1 MAENITARCAESLK
15 LDSVEDAWVNGM
27 FHNVCGPVNVGIL
40 KRELGEKAK
49 MEGGLTF
56 CNMFIKA
63 TGKNW
68 VTPAYEFP
76 FNYLEDKTY
85 VEYEPVCSDTNERF
99 IRDYRFDV
107 SKLEP
112 SAAKRKKV
120 EVPTYLTQITHKAWM
135 DTDIASKSPD
145 QVERFVPRYLRKL
158 GVILLPVLVELLA
171 WVSLETLTLTL
182 LHLSGHTS
190 ITNRSF
196 SWQDGPQKATD
207 LFTLHSCS
215 ISIYTPGDRSVILMA
230 VGSCKQG
237 QEICYHQLGVEWCC
251 LCPSKGG
258 KEIVVSYD

>member
-182 LHLSGHTS
+182 LHL
-190 ITNRSF
+190 
-196 SWQDGPQKATD
+196 
-207 LFTLHSCS
+207 
-215 ISIYTPGDRSVILMA
+215 RSVAIPLSQTGAFPGRMGHKKPQIYSPYIA
-230 VGSCKQG
+230 AASAFTHLVCHSDGCRVLQAGSRNM
-237 QEICYHQLGVEWCC
+237 LPPAW
-251 LCPSKGG
+251 S
-258 KEIVVSYD
+258 